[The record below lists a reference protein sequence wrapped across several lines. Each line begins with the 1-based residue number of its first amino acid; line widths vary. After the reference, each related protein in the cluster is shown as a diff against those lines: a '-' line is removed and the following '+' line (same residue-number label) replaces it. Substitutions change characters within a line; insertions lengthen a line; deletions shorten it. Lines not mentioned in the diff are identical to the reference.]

1 LTIQHKVA
9 KIFHIMDGTATLKS
23 GRPRAARI
31 LRIIAKVIGILVA
44 VFFLVMVFGNVE
56 SIITSEGLFIIIPL
70 VIAIGAFVYA
80 WWRELLGGFLLLVGY
95 LLLSFSPS
103 IHSFFYKPEPGF
115 YDGMFYFAAPFLVSG
130 VLFII
135 ASYLDKSEANLKR
148 EETAG

>member
-1 LTIQHKVA
+1 MV
-9 KIFHIMDGTATLKS
+9 DGTAAFKA

-31 LRIIAKVIGILVA
+31 LRIIAKVIGIIVA

-56 SIITSEGLFIIIPL
+56 SIITSEGLFIVIPL
-70 VIAIGAFVYA
+70 VITIGAFVYA

-115 YDGMFYFAAPFLVSG
+115 YDGMFYFAAPFLVAG
-130 VLFII
+130 ILFII
-135 ASYLDKSEANLKR
+135 ASRLDRSGADLKR
-148 EETAG
+148 EDTAG